1 MANSKNPQNLEELT
15 LYKQTVLVQIDSTF
29 PPFFIPKPQEV
40 QKVKNLLNGENS
52 PAQFGIDAGK
62 IQSILNQERIIE
74 PYSEHEDYLE
84 KDDFGKILS
93 AIGSYAGKTG
103 NKLLNFGENIL
114 NQYVFRKQESSAS
127 ARDEEE

>member
-52 PAQFGIDAGK
+52 PAQFGIDSSK
-62 IQSILNQERIIE
+62 I
-74 PYSEHEDYLE
+74 
-84 KDDFGKILS
+84 
-93 AIGSYAGKTG
+93 
-103 NKLLNFGENIL
+103 
-114 NQYVFRKQESSAS
+114 
-127 ARDEEE
+127 